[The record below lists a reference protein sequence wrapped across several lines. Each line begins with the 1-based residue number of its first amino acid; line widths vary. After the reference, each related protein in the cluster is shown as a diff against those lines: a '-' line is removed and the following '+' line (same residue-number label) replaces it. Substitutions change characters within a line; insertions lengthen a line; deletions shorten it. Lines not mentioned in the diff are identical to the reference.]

1 MIAFTMAVTGS
12 ADSSGLRGADLN
24 LLMVLGALLEERN
37 LTHAGERI
45 SMSQPAMSAALARLR
60 RHFDDELL
68 VRVGRGYVLTPLAE
82 RTLPLVQQAIAQAE
96 AALEVPPEFDPATST
111 RQLSISLSD
120 YAMTV
125 LLAPL
130 LELLRRRAPFMGVE
144 IDPLPRDSDEVDSLL
159 QRRDLLIGGLGLGI
173 PGRRQVVFRDRFV
186 CIADQHNPRI
196 SGGRL
201 SLEEV
206 AAQRHAV
213 TNFGRGI
220 ATPVERALLRRGIQP
235 DRAVTVPGLLPLP
248 FAVVG
253 TPLIAFVPERLAR
266 RCASQLGLRIV
277 EVDWEPPELVEGA
290 HWHPGRSED
299 PTLRWLRGVLK
310 ELSAVLDSAAAP
322 GPAPAPSAP
331 RKVPA

>member
-1 MIAFTMAVTGS
+1 MIAFTMATTGP
-12 ADSSGLRGADLN
+12 ADSSRLRGADLN
-24 LLMVLGALLEERN
+24 LLVVLGALLEERN

-60 RHFDDELL
+60 RHFDDDLL

-82 RTLPLVQQAIAQAE
+82 RTLPLVQQAIARAE

-144 IDPLPRDSDEVDSLL
+144 IDPLPRDNDEAESLL

-186 CIADQHNPRI
+186 CIADRRSPCAAR
-196 SGGRL
+196 GVL
-201 SLEEV
+201 TLEEV

-220 ATPVERALLRRGIQP
+220 ATPVERALLRLGIQP

-248 FAVVG
+248 FAVAG
-253 TPLIAFVPERLAR
+253 TGLIAFVPERLAR
-266 RCASQLGLRIV
+266 RCAGPLGLTV
-277 EVDWEPPELVEGA
+277 VSVDWEPPELVEGA

-310 ELSAVLDSAAAP
+310 ELSAVLDSAVAP
-322 GPAPAPSAP
+322 GPATP
-331 RKVPA
+331 RQVPA